1 MKERT
6 SKRRFGVSISE
17 DVADDLDTLAKML
30 GVDRSRIIE
39 EAVRS
44 YLEDHRHLMV
54 DHKCSGVIVALCS
67 NNVEVA
73 TIVRSHKRII
83 HGYMHMH
90 LDAYCLDLIIVNGE
104 SRSIAL
110 LYGDLKKIGCRVRYL
125 PVFEA
130 YHG

>member
-6 SKRRFGVSISE
+6 TKRRFGVSISE
-17 DVADDLDTLAKML
+17 DVADDLDTLAKTL

-73 TIVRSHKRII
+73 NIVRFHKRII

-90 LDAYCLDLIIVNGE
+90 LDGYCLDLIIVNGE
-104 SRSIAL
+104 SGGIAL